1 MGSQLTENFGWRTTF
16 GFESLLIL
24 CATLAAT
31 FTLRKPNYSK
41 TSLRSTWRNLDVPGT
56 ILLVTTDAILLIAVN
71 LGGNELPWSHPVV
84 ITLLILVIP
93 AVGLLCAVELYSAN
107 DAVIP
112 LHCFNDHRIGS
123 VIACGAIADFAYT
136 QVISNLALYVETKL
150 FETGS
155 GFSDSALSLVFLG
168 RPLGSACA
176 GLVIKYARAYKIL
189 ILAAVCANGLIYGG
203 IGLRFIPIEN
213 TLFSPFLVMI
223 GFILG
228 ILDSSLIFALLSL
241 INTKDFGSF
250 YALFK
255 LTSEIFGDIGIDV
268 SLALTQSLT
277 RFRLAFEIGSTPHR
291 DEIIKKALQSLDSI
305 RQLPPHTRRII
316 LNAFS
321 SATETTFVLSA
332 LVIFL
337 GVLAAWKIPE
347 LEAGGTVVLAPCPRT
362 MRILNTRDRHNI
374 SRMISSVLTRAC
386 LSPAKVR
393 RTRHHCQVSCRVHN
407 SALLGKGMMIRNQS
421 DLVLGFYLENTEGQ
435 FFSMESPS

>member
-1 MGSQLTENFGWRTTF
+1 MGYEVGDNFGHADNDVGLDVMVVDTSSYILAFVLIEVELVPFYDLALWRTAVVLTETAANIVGGPMGSQLTENFGWRTTF

-203 IGLRFIPIEN
+203 IGLRFIH
-213 TLFSPFLVMI
+213 
-223 GFILG
+223 
-228 ILDSSLIFALLSL
+228 
-241 INTKDFGSF
+241 FGSF

-291 DEIIKKALQSLDSI
+291 DESLDSI

-347 LEAGGTVVLAPCPRT
+347 LEAGGTVGCKRRQEQPDDDVAHAVAEDSRNLEYDVVRLGAP
-362 MRILNTRDRHNI
+362 DRGAGCVDVEQGGI
-374 SRMISSVLTRAC
+374 DKDDMA
-386 LSPAKVR
+386 
-393 RTRHHCQVSCRVHN
+393 
-407 SALLGKGMMIRNQS
+407 ALLCE
-421 DLVLGFYLENTEGQ
+421 F
-435 FFSMESPS
+435 